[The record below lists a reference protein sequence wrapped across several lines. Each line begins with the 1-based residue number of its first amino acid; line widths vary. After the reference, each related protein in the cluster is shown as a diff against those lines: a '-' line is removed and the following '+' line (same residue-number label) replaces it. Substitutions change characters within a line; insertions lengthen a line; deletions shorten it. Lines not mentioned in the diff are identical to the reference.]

1 MLVNT
6 VQMLVNNAF
15 DLIII
20 YELIVKLR
28 KLMCLLM

>member
-6 VQMLVNNAF
+6 LQMLVNNAF

-20 YELIVKLR
+20 YELIE
-28 KLMCLLM
+28 LMCLLM